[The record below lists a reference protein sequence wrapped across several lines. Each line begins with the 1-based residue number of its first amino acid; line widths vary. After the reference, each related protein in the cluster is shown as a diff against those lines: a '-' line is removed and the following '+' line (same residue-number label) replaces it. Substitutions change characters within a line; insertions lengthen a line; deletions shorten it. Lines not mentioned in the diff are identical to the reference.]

1 MNSSPLER
9 PLKAFVEAVVPPDDL
24 TVSEWAKKNFRTSS
38 DYSAVVGEFEP
49 HPYQVEPLDVLSSSH
64 PADMMVLCC
73 AAQMM
78 KTLIMLIFLG
88 YVIDHDP
95 GPVLIVQPTG
105 DDAESFSN
113 ERIGPM
119 IQDVPAVAA
128 KMSGAAAEAKSRTTG
143 NRILQKRFRG
153 GQVSLTGAISKGGL
167 RRRSVRYL
175 LLDEVDVYEG
185 GKNGDPLARAY
196 MRTATYWNRK
206 IVLCSTPTLQGSSR
220 IAAAYEKSDQR
231 KFFVPCPFCGH
242 EQTLIWTNVLWGER
256 AKAVCGEW
264 VEPED
269 ARYQCANP
277 ECAKLIPH
285 HRKLEMLR
293 AGKWIAQNPE
303 GAYPGFHISRLYAP
317 DWSWGR
323 VATEVFI
330 PATGNQEALKAFV
343 NEILAETWTEPG
355 EQLEWERLV
364 ERREAYPVGTVP
376 AGGLFLTASVDVQRA
391 DGGRLECRVT
401 AYGENR
407 ERWAV
412 DYRVFHGDPTD
423 LKTWEPVEKMLT
435 ETWPDANGAELP
447 IERLFVDSGD
457 GAVTAFV
464 YEWVKRQPRPRV
476 WAIKGDRRS
485 DAPVGPPRAVEVT
498 TGGRKL
504 KFGVL
509 FKIVDSN
516 YFKGQ
521 LVADLR
527 KRPPTEEERAAGLSY
542 PQGYFHMPI
551 DPAFGDEH
559 CKQLCAER
567 LVTVRKHNGY
577 ATSEWEQTRANEALD
592 TQIYCDAAAWDFGIH
607 RFQPRHWEKLR
618 QRNRALATPSPVSA
632 MTPAQPAAPAPLA
645 NSGDGGSQLPAPQ
658 QQRPTA
664 AILGPRRLQI
674 RLR

>member
-1 MNSSPLER
+1 MSSAPPIER
-9 PLKAFVEAVVPPDDL
+9 PLKAFADAVLPPDDL
-24 TVSEWAKKNFRTSS
+24 TVSAWARKNFRTSS

-49 HPYQVEPLDVLSSSH
+49 HAYQVEPLNVLSSSH
-64 PADMMVLCC
+64 PSQMMAMMC

-95 GPVLIVQPTG
+95 GPVLIVQPSG

-128 KMSGAAAEAKSRTTG
+128 KMSRAAADAKSRTTG

-175 LLDEVDVYEG
+175 LLDEVDVYES
-185 GKNGDPLARAY
+185 GKQGDPLARAY

-206 IVLCSTPTLQGSSR
+206 IVLCSTPTVQGNSR

-242 EQTLIWTNVLWGER
+242 EQILLWPNVKWGEQ
-256 AKAVCGEW
+256 ALPEI
-264 VEPED
+264 VEPAD

-277 ECAKLIPH
+277 DCGKLIPH
-285 HRKLEMLR
+285 HHKVEMLCKGR
-293 AGKWIAQNPE
+293 WIAQNPE
-303 GAYPGFHISRLYAP
+303 GQYPGFHISRLYAP

-323 VATEVFI
+323 IATEVFI
-330 PATGNQEALKAFV
+330 PARGNQEALKAFV

-364 ERREAYPVGTVP
+364 ERREPTYEMGTVP
-376 AGGLFLTASVDVQRA
+376 EGGLFLTASVDVQRE
-391 DGGRLECRVT
+391 DGGRLEVRVN

-412 DYRVFHGDPTD
+412 DYRIFPGDPTD
-423 LKTWEPVEKMLT
+423 LKTWEPVEWMLN
-435 ETWPDANGAELP
+435 ETWPNAHGARLA
-447 IERLFVDSGD
+447 IERMFVDSGD
-457 GAVTAFV
+457 GTVTPFV

-476 WAIKGDRRS
+476 WAIKGDKRS
-485 DAPVGPPRAVEVT
+485 DTPVGPPRAVETT

-504 KFGVL
+504 KFGVV
-509 FKIVDSN
+509 FKIVNSDF
-516 YFKGQ
+516 FKAQ
-521 LVADLR
+521 FYADLR
-527 KRPPTEEERAAGLSY
+527 KRPPTDEERQAGMGY
-542 PQGYFHMPI
+542 PQGYFHMPV
-551 DPAFGDEH
+551 DLAFGDEH
-559 CKQLCAER
+559 CKQLCSER
-567 LVTVRKHNGY
+567 LVTVKKPGGRT
-577 ATSEWEQTRANEALD
+577 ASEWEKTRPRNEALD
-592 TQIYCDAAAWDFGIH
+592 TQLYCDAGAWDYGSN
-607 RFQPRHWEKLR
+607 RFQDRHWAMLR
-618 QRNRALATPSPVSA
+618 NKVKQPEPGGPS
-632 MTPAQPAAPAPLA
+632 TLQAQP
-645 NSGDGGSQLPAPQ
+645 QQPAPQ
-658 QQRPTA
+658 QPAAAQRPA
-664 AILGPRRLQI
+664 RRVQI
-674 RLR
+674 RLL